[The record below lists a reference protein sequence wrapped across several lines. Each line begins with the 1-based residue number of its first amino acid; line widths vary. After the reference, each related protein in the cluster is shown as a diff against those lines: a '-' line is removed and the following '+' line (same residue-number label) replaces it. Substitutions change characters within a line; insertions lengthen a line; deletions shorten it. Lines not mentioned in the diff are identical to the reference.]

1 MENFELFNDDEF
13 NDILNDSKIEE
24 IQKTEENHNYKN
36 CLECNI
42 QMQPNI
48 NNTLTCPECGYIKK
62 VIIENL
68 EYEPSMSGYNTT
80 ENYHIPIKCIGKNSF
95 QYQKYL
101 RNNTS
106 QYSIIQ
112 ETSIKRILEKLNY
125 IQF

>member
-101 RNNTS
+101 RNNT
-106 QYSIIQ
+106 
-112 ETSIKRILEKLNY
+112 
-125 IQF
+125 